1 MPTETAPS
9 GMYQR
14 HSETRLLEALEDSPV
29 VLVHGPRQCGKTTL
43 AHTVGERLGYAYL
56 SFDDN
61 VVREAA
67 SADPEG
73 FVADLPERVVLDEVQ
88 RVPQLFLALKR
99 TVDERRTPG
108 RFLLTGSSH
117 VLTVP
122 KLADSLAGRME
133 VVQLHPLSQAEL
145 QREPPQFLDALFAG
159 RFTTRS
165 STRLGTALAERIV
178 AGGFPPALAR
188 LPGRRRANWHRDYI
202 DALVERDVAELA
214 RIRSLEALPRLLA
227 LAAAQTGRLFNLAD
241 LGAPFG
247 LSRPTISDYVTLLER
262 VFLVERLQPWY
273 SNRLK
278 RLVKTP
284 KLHFVDTGVA
294 CALLNIGAAELHKE
308 RVLLGLLMETF
319 VFQELRRQAACHE
332 QPHVFYHF
340 RDKDGVEVDV
350 VVERGPRAVAG
361 VEVKAGAT
369 VGASDFRGLRKLQRA
384 VGKHFVTGVVV
395 YDGEVCA
402 SFGDRLY
409 AVPARQLWEPTAGPL
424 ANERRD

>member
-1 MPTETAPS
+1 MSTETAPS
-9 GMYQR
+9 GLYQR

-43 AHTVGERLGYAYL
+43 AHTVGERFGYTYM

-61 VVREAA
+61 VVRDAV
-67 SADPEG
+67 SADPDG

-145 QREPPQFLDALFAG
+145 QHEAPRFLDDLFA
-159 RFTTRS
+159 RRLATRS
-165 STRLGTALAERIV
+165 STRLGMALAERIV

-188 LPGRRRANWHRDYI
+188 PPGRRRANWHRDYI
-202 DALVERDVAELA
+202 NALVERDVAELA
-214 RIRSLEALPRLLA
+214 RIRSLEALPRLLS
-227 LAAAQTGRLFNLAD
+227 LAAAQTARLFNLAD

-278 RLVKTP
+278 RLVKTS

-294 CALLNIGAAELHKE
+294 CALLNTGAAELHNE
-308 RVLLGLLMETF
+308 RPLLGQLMETF
-319 VFQELRRQAACHE
+319 VLQELRRQAACHE
-332 QPHVFYHF
+332 QRHAFYHF

-350 VVERGPRAVAG
+350 VVERGPRALAG
-361 VEVKAGAT
+361 VEVKAAAT
-369 VGASDFRGLRKLQRA
+369 VRESDFRGLRKLQRA
-384 VGKHFVTGVVV
+384 IGDRFVAGVVV
-395 YDGEVCA
+395 YDGEVRA
-402 SFGDRLY
+402 SFGDGMY
-409 AVPARQLWEPTAGPL
+409 AVPVRQLWEPG
-424 ANERRD
+424 

>member
-1 MPTETAPS
+1 MPIETASS
-9 GMYQR
+9 GLYQR
-14 HSETRLLEALEDSPV
+14 HSETRLLEALADSPV

-67 SADPEG
+67 SADPDG

-88 RVPQLFLALKR
+88 RVPSLFSALKR
-99 TVDERRTPG
+99 TVDVRRTPG

-133 VVQLHPLSQAEL
+133 VVRLHPLSQAEL
-145 QREPPQFLDALFAG
+145 QREPPRFLDALFAG

-165 STRLGTALAERIV
+165 SARLGAALAERVV
-178 AGGFPPALAR
+178 AGGYPPALAR
-188 LPGRRRANWHRDYI
+188 ASGRRRANWHRDYI
-202 DALVERDVAELA
+202 DALVQRDVAELA
-214 RIRSLEALPRLLA
+214 HIRSLDALPRLLA
-227 LAAAQTGRLFNLAD
+227 LAAAQTARLFNLAD

-247 LSRPTISDYVTLLER
+247 LSRPTIGDYVTLLEW
-262 VFLVERLQPWY
+262 VFLVERLQPWH
-273 SNRLK
+273 SNRLS

-284 KLHFVDTGVA
+284 KLHFVDTGLA
-294 CALLNIGAAELHKE
+294 CALLNLGAEQLHGD
-308 RVLLGLLMETF
+308 RAQLGLLMETF
-319 VFQELRRQAACHE
+319 VLQELRRQAACHE
-332 QPHVFYHF
+332 QPHAFYHF

-361 VEVKAGAT
+361 VEVKASAT
-369 VGASDFRGLRKLQRA
+369 VRESDFRGLRKLQRA
-384 VGKHFVTGVVV
+384 VGDRFVAGVVV
-395 YDGEVCA
+395 YDGEVRA
-402 SFGDRLY
+402 GFGEGLY
-409 AVPARQLWEPTAGPL
+409 AVPVRQLWEP
-424 ANERRD
+424 D